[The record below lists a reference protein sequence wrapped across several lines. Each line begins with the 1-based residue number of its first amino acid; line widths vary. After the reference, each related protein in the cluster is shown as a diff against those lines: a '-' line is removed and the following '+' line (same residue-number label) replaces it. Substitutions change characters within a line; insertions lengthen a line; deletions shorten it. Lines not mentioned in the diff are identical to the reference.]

1 MRKMHLIWHMRDSLI
16 FAYVAQSHGG
26 RELVECGA
34 HPLSPHVIV
43 PHGANMR
50 GTLICHMRCI
60 FLFLYI
66 YIYFYIYIY
75 IFFFIFFLYFFIYIY
90 LYIFIF
96 IYFYIFFFYT
106 FLDHCYIYT
115 RY

>member
-1 MRKMHLIWHMRDSLI
+1 MHLIWHMRESLI
-16 FAYVAQSHGG
+16 FAYVAQSHGE

-60 FLFLYI
+60 FL
-66 YIYFYIYIY
+66 IYIY
-75 IFFFIFFLYFFIYIY
+75 IGAGSTENQKILRSENFVREA
-90 LYIFIF
+90 
-96 IYFYIFFFYT
+96 
-106 FLDHCYIYT
+106 LDHAGVEKSGGDLS
-115 RY
+115 RVFRRFGGAV